1 MAAQSK
7 KNATVRKKS
16 TGGEQAKRAAR
27 STTRKRAKASTRAT
41 ASKKSTSGRN
51 RSATRR
57 PATSASGA
65 GASKKSPRAKASD
78 PTKRS
83 TPSKRASGSKKAT
96 ATKRADGV
104 RRDVVSLIKADHAAV
119 NQLFGRYS
127 TLGGRAVRSRRRLAD
142 RLIRELSVHA
152 AVEEQVLYPSV
163 RVAVPNG
170 ERLVKEALSEHQA
183 LKETLA
189 ALENCQPESEEFDV
203 LMNRARDEVR
213 HHVKEE
219 EASEG
224 ILGQLRKHHPSR
236 EELQR
241 MATMTRAAKKLAPT
255 RPHPN
260 APSTPPGTVIIGAA
274 TALIE
279 RARDTL
285 TGPERR

>member
-1 MAAQSK
+1 MA
-7 KNATVRKKS
+7 
-16 TGGEQAKRAAR
+16 
-27 STTRKRAKASTRAT
+27 
-41 ASKKSTSGRN
+41 
-51 RSATRR
+51 
-57 PATSASGA
+57 
-65 GASKKSPRAKASD
+65 
-78 PTKRS
+78 TKRS
-83 TPSKRASGSKKAT
+83 
-96 ATKRADGV
+96 DGV

-152 AVEEQVLYPSV
+152 AVEEQVLYPRV
-163 RVAVPNG
+163 RVAVRNG
-170 ERLVKEALSEHQA
+170 ERLVKEALSEHQT

-224 ILGQLRKHHPSR
+224 ILGQLRKHLPR

-241 MATMTRAAKKLAPT
+241 LATMTRAAKKLAPT

-260 APSTPPGTVIIGAA
+260 APSTPPGNVIIGAA
-274 TALIE
+274 AALIE

-285 TGPERR
+285 TGRNADEHPH